1 MLNVEKSNS
10 NSGIPKSAT
19 EIDKFE
25 ARLFKSIRILDI
37 YCTPKS

>member
-10 NSGIPKSAT
+10 NSGVSKSAT

-25 ARLFKSIRILDI
+25 ARLFKNIRILDV
-37 YCTPKS
+37 YSTPKS